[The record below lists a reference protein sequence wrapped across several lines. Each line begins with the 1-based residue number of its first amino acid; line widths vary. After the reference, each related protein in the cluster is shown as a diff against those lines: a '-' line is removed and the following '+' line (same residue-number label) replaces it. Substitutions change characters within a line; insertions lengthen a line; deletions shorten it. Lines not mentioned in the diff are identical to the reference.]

1 MAEIIQKDTA
11 LFTAIPSV
19 PGASRVTTAA
29 ETSQR
34 SWETVDLP
42 YVLLIEQSPEY
53 SLTTSDTGFKILIA

>member
-11 LFTAIPSV
+11 LFTAIPPV
-19 PGASRVTTAA
+19 PGASRVTTAM

-34 SWETVDLP
+34 SWETSNLP
-42 YVLLIEQSPEY
+42 YVLLIEESPEY